1 MTTIERGDWEM
12 PENPSSAPPHRALVA
27 LVVTLFFIWGFAT
40 VLVDTLVPKL
50 KASFSLSYAE
60 VMLTQF
66 SFFLAYLVVS
76 LPAGALIAR
85 IGYIHGA
92 IVGLVLMAVGCML
105 FAPAASLGVFGG
117 FLLALFVMAAGITI
131 LQVAANPL
139 IAILGTRETSHSRL
153 TLAQAFNSFGTFVGP
168 FVGAAFIL
176 AANQPPRG
184 AAPALLD
191 AYRHAE
197 AQAVQTPF
205 LGIAIVL
212 IVLAA
217 SFWLLRRAAASFPDK
232 PERLQA
238 ALSPLK
244 KPRLAL
250 GALSIF
256 LYVGAEVSI
265 GSLLI
270 NYLMQ
275 SNTLGV
281 DAATGGRL
289 ISLYWG
295 GAMVG
300 RFIGS
305 AVMRKIAAGSV
316 LAACAFGAALL
327 AGISGVTV
335 GMVAA
340 VAVLAVGLCNSIM
353 FPTIFALAIENLGDE
368 TPQGSGILCL
378 AIVGGAIVPV
388 ITGFA
393 ADAFG
398 LATSLFVPALCYLWI
413 AAYGLLTRSTIL
425 DRNAVAEAA

>member
-1 MTTIERGDWEM
+1 MAQTISATSRQRGM
-12 PENPSSAPPHRALVA
+12 VA

-50 KASFSLSYAE
+50 KAAFALTYAE

-76 LPAGALIAR
+76 IPAGFLIAR
-85 IGYIHGA
+85 IGYIKG
-92 IVGLVLMAVGCML
+92 IVVGLLLMAVGCVL
-105 FAPAASLGVFGG
+105 FAPAASLGTYPG
-117 FLLALFVMAAGITI
+117 FLLALFVMAGGITI

-139 IAILGTRETSHSRL
+139 IAILGSGESSHSRL
-153 TLAQAFNSFGTFVGP
+153 TLAQAFNSLGTTIGP

-176 AANQPPRG
+176 TATTPPG
-184 AAPALLD
+184 DPASIAPALLE

-205 LGIAIVL
+205 LGIACVL
-212 IVLAA
+212 LVLAL
-217 SFWLLRRAAASFPDK
+217 SFWFGRRQSADFPDR
-232 PERLQA
+232 PEMPRA
-238 ALSPLK
+238 TFAPLR

-275 SNTLGV
+275 SGMLGV
-281 DAATGGRL
+281 DAPTAGRL
-289 ISLYWG
+289 IAIYWG

-305 AVMRKIAAGSV
+305 AVLRRVPAGFV
-316 LAACAFGAALL
+316 LAGCALGAALL
-327 AGISGVTV
+327 ASVSALSF

-340 VAVLAVGLCNSIM
+340 VAILAVGLCNSIM
-353 FPTIFALAIENLGDE
+353 FPTIFSLAIENLGDE

-388 ITGFA
+388 VTGFA

-398 LATSLFVPALCYLWI
+398 LSMALFVPAVCYLWI
-413 AAYGLLTRSTIL
+413 AFYGVLTRSPVLATS
-425 DRNAVAEAA
+425 V

>member
-1 MTTIERGDWEM
+1 M
-12 PENPSSAPPHRALVA
+12 PENQSSVPPNRALVA
-27 LVVTLFFIWGFAT
+27 LVVALFFLWGFAT

-66 SFFLAYLVVS
+66 SFFIAYLVVS

-85 IGYIHGA
+85 IGYIQGA
-92 IVGLVLMAVGCML
+92 IVGLVLMAAGCVL
-105 FAPAASLGVFGG
+105 FAPAASYGVFGG

-139 IAILGTRETSHSRL
+139 IAILGSRETSPSRL
-153 TLAQAFNSFGTFVGP
+153 TLAQALNSLGTFIGP

-176 AANQPPRG
+176 SSNALPPSD
-184 AAPALLD
+184 ATPAVLD

-205 LGIAIVL
+205 LGIAAVL
-212 IVLAA
+212 TVLAV
-217 SFWLLRRAAASFPDK
+217 SFWLLRRAASSFPDK
-232 PERLQA
+232 PQRLEA

-275 SNTLGV
+275 SSTLGV

-305 AVMRKIAAGSV
+305 AVMRRIAAGTV
-316 LAACAFGAALL
+316 LAACACGAALL
-327 AGISGVTV
+327 AGISGVSV

-378 AIVGGAIVPV
+378 AIVGGAVVPV
-388 ITGFA
+388 ITGFT
-393 ADAFG
+393 ADRLG
-398 LATSLFVPALCYLWI
+398 LATALFVPAICYLWI

-425 DRNAVAEAA
+425 DRKIVAEAA

>member
-1 MTTIERGDWEM
+1 MNT
-12 PENPSSAPPHRALVA
+12 NAKPSSASARHRALVA

-50 KASFSLSYAE
+50 KATFALSYAE

-76 LPAGALIAR
+76 LPAGVLIAR
-85 IGYIHGA
+85 IGYIRGI
-92 IVGLVLMAVGCML
+92 IVGLALMAVGCAL
-105 FAPAASLGVFGG
+105 FAPAASLGIFPG

-131 LQVAANPL
+131 LQVSANPL
-139 IAILGTRETSHSRL
+139 IAILGARETSHSRL
-153 TLAQAFNSFGTFVGP
+153 TLAQAFNSLGTTVGP

-176 AANQPPRG
+176 AASTPPASD
-184 AAPALLD
+184 AAPAVLD
-191 AYRHAE
+191 AYRRAE

-205 LGIAIVL
+205 LGIACVL
-212 IVLAA
+212 IVVAA
-217 SFWLLRRAAASFPDK
+217 SFWLSRRAAASFPDK
-232 PERLQA
+232 PEIPRATLA
-238 ALSPLK
+238 PLK

-275 SNTLGV
+275 TSILSV
-281 DAATGGRL
+281 DPATGGRL

-295 GAMVG
+295 GAMIG
-300 RFIGS
+300 RFLGS
-305 AVMRKIAAGSV
+305 AVLRRVAAGSV
-316 LAACAFGAALL
+316 LAACALGAAAL
-327 AGISGVTV
+327 ASLSAVSIGLI
-335 GMVAA
+335 AA

-378 AIVGGAIVPV
+378 AIVGGAVVPV
-388 ITGFA
+388 LTGLA
-393 ADAFG
+393 ADRFG
-398 LATSLFVPALCYLWI
+398 LASALFVPVACYLWI
-413 AAYGLLTRSTIL
+413 AIYGALARGGAL
-425 DRNAVAEAA
+425 DTKPAVEEAA

>member
-1 MTTIERGDWEM
+1 MQTDIVSATTPR
-12 PENPSSAPPHRALVA
+12 RALVA

-50 KASFSLSYAE
+50 KATFALSYAE

-76 LPAGALIAR
+76 LPAGLLIAR
-85 IGYIHGA
+85 IGYIHGI
-92 IVGLVLMAVGCML
+92 IVGLLLMAVGCVL
-105 FAPAASLGVFGG
+105 FAPAASLGIFPG

-131 LQVAANPL
+131 LQVSANPL
-139 IAILGTRETSHSRL
+139 IAILGTQETSHSRL
-153 TLAQAFNSFGTFVGP
+153 TLAQAFNSLGTTVGP

-176 AANQPPRG
+176 AANTPPPSD

-205 LGIAIVL
+205 LGIACVL
-212 IVLAA
+212 LVVAA
-217 SFWLLRRAAASFPDK
+217 SFWWSRRAAASFPDQ
-232 PERLQA
+232 PEIARP
-238 ALSPLK
+238 ALAPLR

-275 SNTLGV
+275 ASILNV
-281 DAATGGRL
+281 DPAMAGRL

-300 RFIGS
+300 RFLGS
-305 AVMRKIAAGSV
+305 AVLRRVAAGSV
-316 LAACAFGAALL
+316 LVACALGAAAL
-327 AGISGVTV
+327 AGISAATIGL
-335 GMVAA
+335 VAA
-340 VAVLAVGLCNSIM
+340 IAVLAVGLCNSIM

-368 TPQGSGILCL
+368 TPQGSGILCV
-378 AIVGGAIVPV
+378 AIVGGAVVPV
-388 ITGFA
+388 ATGLA

-398 LATSLFVPALCYLWI
+398 LATALLVPAACYLWI
-413 AAYGLLTRSTIL
+413 AAYGALARSGIL
-425 DRNAVAEAA
+425 DPKKAIEAT

>member
-1 MTTIERGDWEM
+1 MQANR
-12 PENPSSAPPHRALVA
+12 SSATASHRALVA

-76 LPAGALIAR
+76 LPAGVLIAR

-92 IVGLVLMAVGCML
+92 IVGLVLMAVGCVL
-105 FAPAASLGVFGG
+105 FAPAAALGIFPG

-131 LQVAANPL
+131 LQVSANPL
-139 IAILGTRETSHSRL
+139 IAILGARETSHSRL
-153 TLAQAFNSFGTFVGP
+153 TLAQAFNSLGTTVGP

-176 AANQPPRG
+176 AANAQPPG
-184 AAPALLD
+184 DAAPAVLE

-205 LGIAIVL
+205 LGIAAVL

-217 SFWLLRRAAASFPDK
+217 SFWFSRHAAASFPDK
-232 PERLQA
+232 PERPRA
-238 ALSPLK
+238 ALAPLR

-270 NYLMQ
+270 NYLVQ
-275 SNTLGV
+275 ANVLGV
-281 DAATGGRL
+281 APATGGRL

-300 RFIGS
+300 RFIGA
-305 AVMRKIAAGSV
+305 AVLRRVGAGSV

-327 AGISGVTV
+327 TGISGVTI

-378 AIVGGAIVPV
+378 AIVGGAVVPV

-393 ADAFG
+393 ADAYG
-398 LATSLFVPALCYLWI
+398 LAASLFVPALCYLWI
-413 AAYGLLTRSTIL
+413 AAYGVLARSTVL
-425 DRNAVAEAA
+425 DRKPVAEPA

>member
-1 MTTIERGDWEM
+1 MTANDSTTTL
-12 PENPSSAPPHRALVA
+12 PPRALVA
-27 LVVTLFFIWGFAT
+27 LVVALFFIWGFAT

-66 SFFLAYLVVS
+66 SFFLAYLIVS
-76 LPAGALIAR
+76 LPAGALVAR
-85 IGYIHGA
+85 IGYIHGI
-92 IVGLVLMAVGCML
+92 IVGLVLAAVGCVL
-105 FAPAASLGVFGG
+105 FAPAAALGIFPG
-117 FLLALFVMAAGITI
+117 FLLALFVLAAGITI
-131 LQVAANPL
+131 LQVSANPL

-153 TLAQAFNSFGTFVGP
+153 TLAQAFNSLGTTVGP
-168 FVGAAFIL
+168 WVGAAFIL
-176 AANQPPRG
+176 AANTPPASDAPP
-184 AAPALLD
+184 AAFA
-191 AYRHAE
+191 AYRQAE

-205 LGIAIVL
+205 LGIAAVL
-212 IVLAA
+212 IVVAA
-217 SFWLLRRAAASFPDK
+217 SFWFSRRAAASFPDK
-232 PERLQA
+232 PEALEA
-238 ALSPLK
+238 ALTPLK

-275 SNTLGV
+275 SSTLGV
-281 DAATGGRL
+281 DPATGGRL

-300 RFIGS
+300 RFLGS
-305 AVMRKIAAGSV
+305 AVLRRVAAGTV
-316 LAACAFGAALL
+316 LAACALGAAAL
-327 AGISGVTV
+327 AATSAVSV

-378 AIVGGAIVPV
+378 AIVGGAVVPV
-388 ITGFA
+388 VTGFA
-393 ADAFG
+393 ADRVG
-398 LATSLFVPALCYLWI
+398 LAAALFVPAACYLWI
-413 AAYGLLTRSTIL
+413 AIYGGLTRSGTL
-425 DRNAVAEAA
+425 DTKAAEAEAA

>member
-1 MTTIERGDWEM
+1 M
-12 PENPSSAPPHRALVA
+12 PENQSSAPPNRALVA
-27 LVVTLFFIWGFAT
+27 LVVTLFFLWGFAT

-66 SFFLAYLVVS
+66 SFFIAYLVVS

-92 IVGLVLMAVGCML
+92 IVGLVLMAVGCVL
-105 FAPAASLGVFGG
+105 FAPAASYGVFGG

-131 LQVAANPL
+131 LQVSANPL
-139 IAILGTRETSHSRL
+139 IAILGSRETSPSRL
-153 TLAQAFNSFGTFVGP
+153 TLAQALNSLGTFIGP
-168 FVGAAFIL
+168 FVGATFIL
-176 AANQPPRG
+176 AANAPPPSD
-184 AAPALLD
+184 ATPAILD

-197 AQAVQTPF
+197 AHAVQTPF
-205 LGIAIVL
+205 LGVAAVL
-212 IVLAA
+212 IVLAVG
-217 SFWLLRRAAASFPDK
+217 FWMLRRAAASFPDK
-232 PERLQA
+232 PQRLEA

-275 SNTLGV
+275 SSTLGV

-305 AVMRKIAAGSV
+305 WVMRRVPAGTV
-316 LAACAFGAALL
+316 LAACACGAGVL
-327 AGISGVTV
+327 AAISGVSV

-340 VAVLAVGLCNSIM
+340 AAVLAVGLCNSIM

-378 AIVGGAIVPV
+378 AIVGGAVVPV
-388 ITGFA
+388 ITGLT

-398 LATSLFVPALCYLWI
+398 LATSLFVPAVCYLWI
-413 AAYGLLTRSTIL
+413 AVYGMLTRSTAL
-425 DRNAVAEAA
+425 DRKPVAEAV

>member
-1 MTTIERGDWEM
+1 M
-12 PENPSSAPPHRALVA
+12 NSSGSSGPTPHRALVA
-27 LVVTLFFIWGFAT
+27 LVVALFFIWGFAT

-50 KASFSLSYAE
+50 KASFSLTYAE

-85 IGYIHGA
+85 IGYIYGI
-92 IVGLVLMAVGCML
+92 IVGLMLMAVGCVL
-105 FAPAASLGVFGG
+105 FAPAASFGIFPG

-131 LQVAANPL
+131 LQVSANPL
-139 IAILGTRETSHSRL
+139 IAILGERATSHSRL
-153 TLAQAFNSFGTFVGP
+153 TLAQAFNSLGTTVGP
-168 FVGAAFIL
+168 WVGAAFIL
-176 AANQPPRG
+176 AANTPPASDAG
-184 AAPALLD
+184 AAALE

-205 LGIAIVL
+205 LGIAAVL
-212 IVLAA
+212 IIVAA
-217 SFWLLRRAAASFPDK
+217 SFWYTRHAAASFPDK
-232 PERLQA
+232 PERLRA

-275 SNTLGV
+275 SSTLGV

-300 RFIGS
+300 RFLGS
-305 AVMRKIAAGSV
+305 AVLRRVPAGTV
-316 LAACAFGAALL
+316 LAACALGAAAL
-327 AGISGVTV
+327 ASASAVSIGL
-335 GMVAA
+335 VAA

-388 ITGFA
+388 ATGLA
-393 ADAFG
+393 ADRFG
-398 LATSLFVPALCYLWI
+398 LAASLFVPAVCYLWI
-413 AAYGLLTRSTIL
+413 AAYGALTRARVL
-425 DRNAVAEAA
+425 DTKIAAEAA

>member
-1 MTTIERGDWEM
+1 M
-12 PENPSSAPPHRALVA
+12 PEIQSSAPPNRALVA
-27 LVVTLFFIWGFAT
+27 LVVTLFFLWGFAT

-66 SFFLAYLVVS
+66 SFFIAYLVVS

-92 IVGLVLMAVGCML
+92 IVGLVLMAAGCVL
-105 FAPAASLGVFGG
+105 FAPAASYGVFGG

-131 LQVAANPL
+131 LQVSANPL
-139 IAILGTRETSHSRL
+139 IAILGSRETSPSRL
-153 TLAQAFNSFGTFVGP
+153 TLAQALNSAGTFIGP
-168 FVGAAFIL
+168 FVGATFIL
-176 AANQPPRG
+176 SADALPPSG
-184 AAPALLD
+184 AAPAVLE

-205 LGIAIVL
+205 LGIAVVL
-212 IVLAA
+212 IVLAV

-232 PERLQA
+232 PQRLEA

-275 SNTLGV
+275 SSTLGV

-300 RFIGS
+300 RFVGS
-305 AVMRKIAAGSV
+305 AVMRRIAAGTV
-316 LAACAFGAALL
+316 LAACACGAALL
-327 AGISGVTV
+327 AGVSGVSV
-335 GMVAA
+335 GTVAA

-378 AIVGGAIVPV
+378 AIVGGAVVPV
-388 ITGFA
+388 ITGFT

-398 LATSLFVPALCYLWI
+398 LATSLFVPAICYLWI

-425 DRNAVAEAA
+425 DRGTVAEAA

>member
-1 MTTIERGDWEM
+1 MNTK
-12 PENPSSAPPHRALVA
+12 PSAASARHRTLVA

-50 KASFSLSYAE
+50 KATFALSYAE

-76 LPAGALIAR
+76 LPAGVLIAR
-85 IGYIHGA
+85 IGYLRGI
-92 IVGLVLMAVGCML
+92 IVGLALMAVGCAL
-105 FAPAASLGVFGG
+105 FAPAAAFGIFPG

-131 LQVAANPL
+131 LQVSANPL

-153 TLAQAFNSFGTFVGP
+153 TLAQAFNSLGTTVGP
-168 FVGAAFIL
+168 WVGAAFIL
-176 AANQPPRG
+176 AASTPPASD

-191 AYRHAE
+191 AYRRAE

-205 LGIAIVL
+205 LGIAGVL

-217 SFWLLRRAAASFPDK
+217 SFWLSRRASSSFPDK
-232 PERLQA
+232 PESPRTTLA
-238 ALSPLK
+238 PLK

-275 SNTLGV
+275 SSVLGL
-281 DAATGGRL
+281 DAATAAHRL
-289 ISLYWG
+289 SFYWG

-300 RFIGS
+300 RFAGALVLRFVRGGS
-305 AVMRKIAAGSV
+305 A
-316 LAACAFGAALL
+316 LAACAVGAAVL
-327 AGISGVTV
+327 AALSAVSI

-340 VAVLAVGLCNSIM
+340 VALLAVGLCNSIM

-378 AIVGGAIVPV
+378 AIVGGAVVPV
-388 ITGFA
+388 ITGLA
-393 ADAFG
+393 ADRFG
-398 LATSLFVPALCYLWI
+398 LASALFVPVACYLWI
-413 AAYGLLTRSTIL
+413 AVYGALARGRVL
-425 DRNAVAEAA
+425 DTQAAVEAA

>member
-1 MTTIERGDWEM
+1 MQTDIVSATTPR
-12 PENPSSAPPHRALVA
+12 RALVA

-50 KASFSLSYAE
+50 KATFALSYAE

-76 LPAGALIAR
+76 LPAGLLIAR
-85 IGYIHGA
+85 IGYIHGI
-92 IVGLVLMAVGCML
+92 IVGLLLMAVGCVL
-105 FAPAASLGVFGG
+105 FAPAASLGIFPG

-131 LQVAANPL
+131 LQVSANPL
-139 IAILGTRETSHSRL
+139 IAILGTQETSHSRL
-153 TLAQAFNSFGTFVGP
+153 TLAQAFNSLGTTVGP

-176 AANQPPRG
+176 AANTPPPSD

-205 LGIAIVL
+205 LGIACVL
-212 IVLAA
+212 LVVAA
-217 SFWLLRRAAASFPDK
+217 SFWWSRRAAASFPDQ
-232 PERLQA
+232 PEIARP
-238 ALSPLK
+238 ALAPLR

-275 SNTLGV
+275 ASILNV
-281 DAATGGRL
+281 DPAMAGRL

-300 RFIGS
+300 RFLGS
-305 AVMRKIAAGSV
+305 AVLRRVAAGSV
-316 LAACAFGAALL
+316 LVACALGAAAL
-327 AGISGVTV
+327 AGISAATIGL
-335 GMVAA
+335 VAA
-340 VAVLAVGLCNSIM
+340 IAVLAVGLCNSIM

-368 TPQGSGILCL
+368 TPQGSGILCV
-378 AIVGGAIVPV
+378 AIVGGAVVPV
-388 ITGFA
+388 ATGLA

-398 LATSLFVPALCYLWI
+398 LATALLVPAACYLWI
-413 AAYGLLTRSTIL
+413 AAYGALARSGIL
-425 DRNAVAEAA
+425 DPKKAIEAA

>member
-1 MTTIERGDWEM
+1 MSAQ
-12 PENPSSAPPHRALVA
+12 PSSSAAPPHRALVA

-76 LPAGALIAR
+76 LPAGVLIAR
-85 IGYIHGA
+85 IGYIQGI
-92 IVGLVLMAVGCML
+92 IVGLVLMAVGCVL
-105 FAPAASLGVFGG
+105 FAPAASLGIFPG

-131 LQVAANPL
+131 LQVSANPL

-176 AANQPPRG
+176 ANIPPPPSD
-184 AAPALLD
+184 AAPAMFE
-191 AYRHAE
+191 AYRLTE
-197 AQAVQTPF
+197 AHAVQTPF
-205 LGIAIVL
+205 LGIACVL

-217 SFWLLRRAAASFPDK
+217 SFWLSRRAAASFPDK
-232 PERLQA
+232 PERLRA
-238 ALSPLK
+238 TLAPLR

-300 RFIGS
+300 RFLGA
-305 AVMRKIAAGSV
+305 AVLRRVPAGSV
-316 LAACAFGAALL
+316 LAACALGAAAL
-327 AGISGVTV
+327 ASLSAISL

-378 AIVGGAIVPV
+378 AIVGGAVVPV

-398 LATSLFVPALCYLWI
+398 LAASLFVPAVCYLWI
-413 AAYGLLTRSTIL
+413 AAYGTLARSGVF
-425 DRNAVAEAA
+425 DRNAAAEAA

>member
-1 MTTIERGDWEM
+1 M
-12 PENPSSAPPHRALVA
+12 NANASSAAPPHRALVA

-50 KASFSLSYAE
+50 KASFSLSYSE

-66 SFFLAYLVVS
+66 AFFLAYLVVS
-76 LPAGALIAR
+76 LPAGVLIAR
-85 IGYIHGA
+85 VGYIKGI
-92 IVGLVLMAVGCML
+92 IVGLVLMAVGCVL
-105 FAPAASLGVFGG
+105 FAPAASFGVFPG

-131 LQVAANPL
+131 LQVSANPL
-139 IAILGTRETSHSRL
+139 IAILGARETSHSRL
-153 TLAQAFNSFGTFVGP
+153 TLAQAFNSLGTTIGP
-168 FVGAAFIL
+168 WVGAAFIL
-176 AANQPPRG
+176 AANTPP
-184 AAPALLD
+184 ASDATPAIFE
-191 AYRHAE
+191 AYRRAE

-205 LGIAIVL
+205 LGIAAVL
-212 IVLAA
+212 VVLAA
-217 SFWLLRRAAASFPDK
+217 SFWLSRRAASSFPDK
-232 PERLQA
+232 PERMRA
-238 ALSPLK
+238 ALAPLK

-275 SNTLGV
+275 GSILGV
-281 DAATGGRL
+281 DPATGGRL

-300 RFIGS
+300 RFLGS
-305 AVMRKIAAGSV
+305 AVLRRVPAGTV
-316 LAACAFGAALL
+316 LAACALGAAVL
-327 AGISGVTV
+327 AAASAVSI
-335 GMVAA
+335 GMAAA

-378 AIVGGAIVPV
+378 AIVGGAVVPV
-388 ITGFA
+388 VTGFA
-393 ADAFG
+393 ADSFG
-398 LATSLFVPALCYLWI
+398 LAAALFVPAVCYLWI
-413 AAYGLLTRSTIL
+413 AAYGMLTRSGVL
-425 DRNAVAEAA
+425 DTKAAAEAA

>member
-1 MTTIERGDWEM
+1 M
-12 PENPSSAPPHRALVA
+12 PENLSSASRYKALVA

-66 SFFLAYLVVS
+66 SFFIAYLVVS

-92 IVGLVLMAVGCML
+92 IVGLVLMAVGCLL
-105 FAPAASLGVFGG
+105 FAPAASLGIFGG

-139 IAILGTRETSHSRL
+139 IAILGSRETSHSRL
-153 TLAQAFNSFGTFVGP
+153 TLAQAFNSLGTFVGP
-168 FVGAAFIL
+168 YVGGIFIL
-176 AANQPPRG
+176 ASNTPPPSN
-184 AAPALLD
+184 ATQAVLD
-191 AYRHAE
+191 AYRKVE

-205 LGIAIVL
+205 LGIALVL
-212 IVLAA
+212 IVVAV
-217 SFWLLRRAAASFPDK
+217 SFWILRRAAASFPDK

-270 NYLMQ
+270 SYLMQ
-275 SNTLGV
+275 SSVIGV
-281 DAATGGRL
+281 TAAVGAFML
-289 ISLYWG
+289 MAYWG

-300 RFIGS
+300 RFAGWF
-305 AVMRKIAAGSV
+305 VMRFFLRAGTMLTICALGAAALASISALTLGTIAATT
-316 LAACAFGAALL
+316 L
-327 AGISGVTV
+327 
-335 GMVAA
+335 
-340 VAVLAVGLCNSIM
+340 LAVGLCNSIM

-378 AIVGGAIVPV
+378 AIVGGAVVPV
-388 ITGFA
+388 ITGLT

-413 AAYGLLTRSTIL
+413 AVYGLLTRSTIL
-425 DRNAVAEAA
+425 DPKALAEAA

>member
-1 MTTIERGDWEM
+1 MQSGTPTAT
-12 PENPSSAPPHRALVA
+12 SPHRALVA
-27 LVVTLFFIWGFAT
+27 LVVALFFIWGFAT

-50 KASFSLSYAE
+50 KASFSLTYAE

-76 LPAGALIAR
+76 LPAGVLIAR
-85 IGYIHGA
+85 IGYIYGI
-92 IVGLVLMAVGCML
+92 IVGLVLMAIGCVL
-105 FAPAASLGVFGG
+105 FAPAAALGVYPG

-139 IAILGTRETSHSRL
+139 IAILGARETSHSRL

-176 AANQPPRG
+176 AGNAMPPSDV
-184 AAPALLD
+184 APAALE

-205 LGIAIVL
+205 LGIACVL
-212 IVLAA
+212 IVVAA
-217 SFWLLRRAAASFPDK
+217 SFWFSRRAASAFPDK
-232 PERLQA
+232 PEAVRATLA
-238 ALSPLK
+238 PLR

-275 SNTLGV
+275 ANVLGV
-281 DAATGGRL
+281 DPATGGRL

-300 RFIGS
+300 RFLGS
-305 AVMRKIAAGSV
+305 AVLRRVAAGAV
-316 LAACAFGAALL
+316 LAACALGAAAL
-327 AGISGVTV
+327 ASISAVSV

-353 FPTIFALAIENLGDE
+353 FPTIFALAIEDLGDE

-378 AIVGGAIVPV
+378 AIVGGAVVPV
-388 ITGFA
+388 ITGLA
-393 ADAFG
+393 ADAMG
-398 LATSLFVPALCYLWI
+398 LAAALFVPAACYLWI
-413 AAYGLLTRSTIL
+413 AAYGALARSGAL
-425 DRNAVAEAA
+425 DRRGLAEAA

>member
-1 MTTIERGDWEM
+1 M

-275 SNTLGV
+275 SNTLGI

>member
-1 MTTIERGDWEM
+1 M

-66 SFFLAYLVVS
+66 SFFIAYLVVS

-92 IVGLVLMAVGCML
+92 IVGLVLMAVGCLL
-105 FAPAASLGVFGG
+105 FAPAASLGVYGG
-117 FLLALFVMAAGITI
+117 FLFALFVMAAGITI

-139 IAILGTRETSHSRL
+139 IAILGSRETSPSRL

-168 FVGAAFIL
+168 FVGASVIL
-176 AANQPPRG
+176 AANEPPPAG
-184 AAPALLD
+184 AAPALLE

-217 SFWLLRRAAASFPDK
+217 SFWFLRRAAASFPDK

-244 KPRLAL
+244 KPRLAS
-250 GALSIF
+250 GRAVDLS
-256 LYVGAEVSI
+256 LCRRRGLDRQPADQ
-265 GSLLI
+265 LP
-270 NYLMQ
+270 
-275 SNTLGV
+275 
-281 DAATGGRL
+281 DAAEHPWHRRANGRPPHR
-289 ISLYWG
+289 LYWG

-300 RFIGS
+300 RFFGS
-305 AVMRKIAAGSV
+305 AVLRRVARAWYRADG
-316 LAACAFGAALL
+316 LRLGRGAARR
-327 AGISGVTV
+327 ACGVGV
-335 GMVAA
+335 GTVAA

-378 AIVGGAIVPV
+378 AIVGGAVVPV
-388 ITGFA
+388 ITGLA
-393 ADAFG
+393 ADHSASRHRSSSRR
-398 LATSLFVPALCYLWI
+398 LATSGSPLMAC
-413 AAYGLLTRSTIL
+413 
-425 DRNAVAEAA
+425 

>member
-1 MTTIERGDWEM
+1 M

>member
-1 MTTIERGDWEM
+1 MGVGE
-12 PENPSSAPPHRALVA
+12 SSTAARRRALVA

-50 KASFSLSYAE
+50 KASFALSYAE

-76 LPAGALIAR
+76 LPAGVLIAR
-85 IGYIHGA
+85 IGYIHGI
-92 IVGLVLMAVGCML
+92 IVGLALMAVGCVL
-105 FAPAASLGVFGG
+105 FVPAASLGIFPG

-139 IAILGTRETSHSRL
+139 IAILGPRETSHSRL
-153 TLAQAFNSFGTFVGP
+153 TLAQAFNSLGTTIGP
-168 FVGAAFIL
+168 WVGAAFIL
-176 AANQPPRG
+176 ASNTPPASDAG
-184 AAPALLD
+184 AAALE
-191 AYRHAE
+191 AYRRVE
-197 AQAVQTPF
+197 AHTVQTPF
-205 LGIAIVL
+205 LGIAAVL
-212 IVLAA
+212 IVVAA
-217 SFWLLRRAAASFPDK
+217 SFWYARHAAASFPDK
-232 PERLQA
+232 PERLRA
-238 ALSPLK
+238 ALAPLK

-275 SNTLGV
+275 ASTLGV
-281 DAATGGRL
+281 DPATGGRL

-305 AVMRKIAAGSV
+305 GVLRRVAAGTV
-316 LAACAFGAALL
+316 LAACALGGAAL
-327 AGISGVTV
+327 ASISAVSV
-335 GMVAA
+335 GLVAA
-340 VAVLAVGLCNSIM
+340 AAVLAVGLCNSIM
-353 FPTIFALAIENLGDE
+353 FPTIFALAIENLADE

-378 AIVGGAIVPV
+378 AIVGGAVVPV
-388 ITGFA
+388 VTGLA
-393 ADAFG
+393 ADSFG
-398 LATSLFVPALCYLWI
+398 LAAALFVPAVCYLWI
-413 AAYGLLTRSTIL
+413 AAYGALTRSGAL
-425 DRNAVAEAA
+425 DAKVAAEAA

>member
-1 MTTIERGDWEM
+1 MSANT
-12 PENPSSAPPHRALVA
+12 SAAPPHRALVA

-50 KASFSLSYAE
+50 KASFSLSYTE

-85 IGYIHGA
+85 IGYIHGI
-92 IVGLVLMAVGCML
+92 IVGLVLMAAGCVL
-105 FAPAASLGVFGG
+105 FAPAASFGVFPG

-131 LQVAANPL
+131 LQVSANPL
-139 IAILGTRETSHSRL
+139 IAILGARETSHSRL
-153 TLAQAFNSFGTFVGP
+153 TLAQAFNSLGTTVGP
-168 FVGAAFIL
+168 WVGAAFIL
-176 AANQPPRG
+176 AANTPPASD
-184 AAPALLD
+184 AAPAVVE

-205 LGIAIVL
+205 LGIAVVL
-212 IVLAA
+212 IVVAA
-217 SFWLLRRAAASFPDK
+217 SFWLSRHAAASFPDK
-232 PERLQA
+232 PKRLRA
-238 ALSPLK
+238 ALAPLK

-275 SNTLGV
+275 ASTLGV
-281 DAATGGRL
+281 DPATGGRL

-305 AVMRKIAAGSV
+305 AVLRRVAAGAV
-316 LAACAFGAALL
+316 LAACALGAAAL
-327 AGISGVTV
+327 AAASAGSIGL
-335 GMVAA
+335 VAA
-340 VAVLAVGLCNSIM
+340 VAVLAIGLCNSIM

-378 AIVGGAIVPV
+378 AIVGGAVVPV
-388 ITGFA
+388 VTGFA
-393 ADAFG
+393 ADHLG
-398 LATSLFVPALCYLWI
+398 LATSLFVPAVCYLWI
-413 AAYGLLTRSTIL
+413 AAYGLLTRCGVL
-425 DRNAVAEAA
+425 DTAAAAEAA

>member
-1 MTTIERGDWEM
+1 MQSDHLPAT
-12 PENPSSAPPHRALVA
+12 APRPVPRWALVA
-27 LVVTLFFIWGFAT
+27 LVVALVFLWGFAT

-85 IGYIHGA
+85 IGYIHGI
-92 IVGLVLMAVGCML
+92 IVGLLLMAGGCVL
-105 FAPAASLGVFGG
+105 FAPAASMGLFSG

-131 LQVAANPL
+131 LQVSANPL
-139 IAILGTRETSHSRL
+139 IALLGTRETSSSRL
-153 TLAQAFNSFGTFVGP
+153 TLAQAFNSLGTTLGP

-176 AANQPPRG
+176 AANTPPASD
-184 AAPALLD
+184 AAPAVLD
-191 AYRHAE
+191 AYRRAE

-205 LGIAIVL
+205 LGIACVL

-217 SFWLLRRAAASFPDK
+217 SFWFSRRAAASFPDK
-232 PERLQA
+232 PDMPRATLA
-238 ALSPLK
+238 PLK
-244 KPRLAL
+244 KPRLAF

-275 SNTLGV
+275 SSILAV
-281 DAATGGRL
+281 DPATAGRL

-300 RFIGS
+300 RFLGS
-305 AVMRKIAAGSV
+305 AVLRRVAAGSV
-316 LAACAFGAALL
+316 LAVCALGAAAL
-327 AGISGVTV
+327 AGFSAASV

-368 TPQGSGILCL
+368 TPQGSAILCV
-378 AIVGGAIVPV
+378 AIVGGAVVPV

-393 ADAFG
+393 ADRFG
-398 LATSLFVPALCYLWI
+398 LASALFVPAVCYLWI
-413 AAYGLLTRSTIL
+413 AAYGLMAKSGMLER
-425 DRNAVAEAA
+425 RRVAEPA

>member
-1 MTTIERGDWEM
+1 M
-12 PENPSSAPPHRALVA
+12 PENQSSAPPNRALVA
-27 LVVTLFFIWGFAT
+27 LVVTLFFLWGFAT

-50 KASFSLSYAE
+50 KASFSLGYAE

-66 SFFLAYLVVS
+66 SFFIAYLIVS

-92 IVGLVLMAVGCML
+92 IVGLVLMAVGCVL
-105 FAPAASLGVFGG
+105 FAPAASLGMFVG

-139 IAILGTRETSHSRL
+139 IAILGSRETSPSRL
-153 TLAQAFNSFGTFVGP
+153 TLAQALNSLGTFIGP

-176 AANQPPRG
+176 SANAPPPG
-184 AAPALLD
+184 DATPAMLD

-205 LGIAIVL
+205 LGIAAVL
-212 IVLAA
+212 IVLAV
-217 SFWLLRRAAASFPDK
+217 SFWMLRHAASSFPDK
-232 PERLQA
+232 PRRLEA

-275 SNTLGV
+275 SSTLGV

-295 GAMVG
+295 GAMIG

-305 AVMRKIAAGSV
+305 AVMRRIAAGTA
-316 LAACAFGAALL
+316 LAACACGAALL
-327 AGISGVTV
+327 AGISGVSV

-378 AIVGGAIVPV
+378 AIVGGAVVPV
-388 ITGFA
+388 ITGFT
-393 ADAFG
+393 ADRLG
-398 LATSLFVPALCYLWI
+398 LATALFVPVICYVWI
-413 AAYGLLTRSTIL
+413 AAYGFLTRSSIL
-425 DRNAVAEAA
+425 DRKAIAEAA